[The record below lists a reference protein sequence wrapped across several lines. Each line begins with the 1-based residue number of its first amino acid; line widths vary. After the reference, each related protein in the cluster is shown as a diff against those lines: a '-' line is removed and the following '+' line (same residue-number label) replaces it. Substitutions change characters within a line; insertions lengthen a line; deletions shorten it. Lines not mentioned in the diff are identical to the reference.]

1 MIGLLILIIY
11 YTFMNKETLTPATNN
26 EVLKSLDQ
34 LNKGNRNPS
43 RQLVFD
49 PSTGE
54 FVVAK
59 PSDILPADATTINSI
74 AQDGFANTN
83 SL

>member
-1 MIGLLILIIY
+1 MIGLIILIIY
-11 YTFMNKETLTPATNN
+11 YTFMNKETLIPATNN

-74 AQDGFANTN
+74 AQDGFANSS

>member
-1 MIGLLILIIY
+1 
-11 YTFMNKETLTPATNN
+11 MNKDTFIPATNN

-59 PSDILPADATTINSI
+59 QSDVLPADATTINSI
-74 AQDGFANTN
+74 AQDGFANAR